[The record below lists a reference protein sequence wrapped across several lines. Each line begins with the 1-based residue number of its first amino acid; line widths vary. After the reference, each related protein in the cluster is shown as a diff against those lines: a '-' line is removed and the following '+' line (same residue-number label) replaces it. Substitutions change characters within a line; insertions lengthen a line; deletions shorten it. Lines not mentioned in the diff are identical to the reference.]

1 MKGEYT
7 ILLVDDSES
16 DRGICRRYLLADE
29 DFDYQIIEAETLEEG
44 LALWR
49 SQFPDLVLVD
59 IQLPDGSG
67 LELLEAIAETP
78 SAKKTPIIV
87 ITGQGNERIAVQ
99 SMKLGAKDYLLKE
112 DLTQSAFCRAIGNVL
127 EKSTL
132 AQQVMQLE
140 KELEVQTAALKFSE
154 DRLRAIFDNTLQFI
168 GLISTDGHVLE
179 ANQTSLAVAGLQR
192 EEVVGRLL
200 WEAYWFQIS
209 TETQKR
215 LRESVMRAAQ
225 GEFIRYEMDAWGTNQ
240 RVIPIDFSLCPVFDE
255 SGQVIY
261 LIPEGRDISEAK
273 ALALDRQQALAALEV
288 QTDFNRNILETI
300 PDLLLRLRRDGTC
313 LSYISPKVQR
323 ENFEPISQHI
333 S

>member
-99 SMKLGAKDYLLKE
+99 SMKLGAKDYL
-112 DLTQSAFCRAIGNVL
+112 V
-127 EKSTL
+127 
-132 AQQVMQLE
+132 
-140 KELEVQTAALKFSE
+140 
-154 DRLRAIFDNTLQFI
+154 
-168 GLISTDGHVLE
+168 
-179 ANQTSLAVAGLQR
+179 
-192 EEVVGRLL
+192 
-200 WEAYWFQIS
+200 
-209 TETQKR
+209 
-215 LRESVMRAAQ
+215 
-225 GEFIRYEMDAWGTNQ
+225 
-240 RVIPIDFSLCPVFDE
+240 
-255 SGQVIY
+255 
-261 LIPEGRDISEAK
+261 
-273 ALALDRQQALAALEV
+273 
-288 QTDFNRNILETI
+288 
-300 PDLLLRLRRDGTC
+300 
-313 LSYISPKVQR
+313 
-323 ENFEPISQHI
+323 
-333 S
+333 